1 MQKHIRK
8 GMKMA
13 NKITNFFRE
22 YIFIFSNVLTILG
35 LIVFIIGVTSILE
48 INFLN
53 LSQDVLNWSLY
64 ILALGFILL
73 LAGSWYLYSFFN
85 NRKFILEALTTNK
98 RSELIKK
105 HSELKI
111 KTKRMPSK
119 YQQMLKDLEEEF
131 KIK

>member
-1 MQKHIRK
+1 M
-8 GMKMA
+8 
-13 NKITNFFRE
+13 
-22 YIFIFSNVLTILG
+22 
-35 LIVFIIGVTSILE
+35 TSILE

-64 ILALGFILL
+64 ILALAFILL
-73 LAGSWYLYSFFN
+73 LAGAWYLYSFFN

-105 HSELKI
+105 HSELKM